1 MSPLELFAS
10 LSWPERLAM
19 VAAAL
24 VVATG
29 TWLLLT
35 LTFIA
40 GSPAQ

>member
-10 LSWPERLAM
+10 LSWPERLLT

-24 VVATG
+24 VIATG
-29 TWLLLT
+29 TWLLVALA
-35 LTFIA
+35 FIA